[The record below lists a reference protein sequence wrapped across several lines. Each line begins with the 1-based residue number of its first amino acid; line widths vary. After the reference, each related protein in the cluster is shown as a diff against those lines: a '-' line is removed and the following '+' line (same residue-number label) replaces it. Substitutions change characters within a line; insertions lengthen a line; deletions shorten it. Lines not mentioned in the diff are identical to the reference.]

1 MNTSTKRVKP
11 SFPMPATA
19 SERKREKKETR
30 EVDAL
35 NGLRRVFRS
44 LQLLQKRH
52 RLLVL
57 VEFVYAL
64 KLLSIP
70 HNMFESAS
78 SRLHYSHSHQQHQH
92 QHQHQHHH
100 PIRFDTRSI
109 ASAGSNSLL
118 GSLSTLP
125 GRFHRRVR
133 LRSPPLCEPFHI
145 RPPARSSAA
154 AFACSAIRALDAVER
169 AAGSGSAAAI
179 ASAHRSRACTAI
191 VNSRGWELTH
201 GRGSDRWENAWSGMS
216 DHNQVA
222 ARIVLR
228 GAPFRRIL
236 RVTKQSKTH
245 SSSMLTA
252 PSCSLAACL
261 AFR

>member
-1 MNTSTKRVKP
+1 M
-11 SFPMPATA
+11 
-19 SERKREKKETR
+19 
-30 EVDAL
+30 

-70 HNMFESAS
+70 HSMFESAS
-78 SRLHYSHSHQQHQH
+78 SRLHYSHSHQQQQH
-92 QHQHQHHH
+92 HHHHYHHH

-154 AFACSAIRALDAVER
+154 AFACSAIRAWDAVER
-169 AAGSGSAAAI
+169 AAGSDSAAAI

-201 GRGSDRWENAWSGMS
+201 GRGSDRWENALNGMW

-236 RVTKQSKTH
+236 RIT
-245 SSSMLTA
+245 
-252 PSCSLAACL
+252 
-261 AFR
+261 